1 MTTLRDEPD
10 MGRPNP
16 GVGSAH
22 SIAGAETEAASG
34 DVSRWRQLFARV
46 GREALALV
54 YPPQCMACEAA
65 TAEPHALCAQCWT
78 ALPLISAPFCARLGT
93 PFAVD
98 FGPGMLSPAAIA
110 DPPRFDRGRAVA
122 RHQGPARDLV
132 SRFKYGERLD
142 LARLM
147 ARMMVQAGQDILAE
161 ADLIVPVPMHRFR
174 LWRRRYNQAAL
185 LAQLVARETGVEVV
199 IDGLE
204 RVKRT
209 RAQVG
214 LRRNE
219 RQQNL
224 AGAFGVPARHVHLFA
239 GRRVVVIDDVRTT
252 GSTLNACAH
261 ILRKAGAARI
271 DVLTFTLVCGGEEQ
285 P

>member
-1 MTTLRDEPD
+1 ML
-10 MGRPNP
+10 
-16 GVGSAH
+16 V
-22 SIAGAETEAASG
+22 ETEAASG
-34 DVSRWRQLFARV
+34 GIPAWRRFLSRF
-46 GREALALV
+46 GKEALALV
-54 YPPQCMACEAA
+54 YPPQCIACEAA
-65 TAEPHALCAQCWT
+65 TAVSHALCARCWSG
-78 ALPLISAPFCARLGT
+78 LPLISAPVCDRLGT

-122 RHQGPARDLV
+122 RHQGAARDLV

-147 ARMMVQAGQDILAE
+147 ARMMVQAGHDILAD
-161 ADLIVPVPMHRFR
+161 ADVIVPVPMHRLR
-174 LWRRRYNQAAL
+174 LWRRRYNQAAV
-185 LAQLVARETGVEVV
+185 LAHLVGREAGIEVV

-204 RVKRT
+204 RIKRT
-209 RAQVG
+209 KAQVG

-224 AGAFGVPARHVHLFA
+224 VGALGVPALHATRFA
-239 GRRVVVIDDVRTT
+239 GARVVVIDDVRTT

-271 DVLTFTLVCGGEEQ
+271 DVLTFTLVCGGEDQ

>member
-1 MTTLRDEPD
+1 MRDEPE
-10 MGRPNP
+10 PESN
-16 GVGSAH
+16 SAH
-22 SIAGAETEAASG
+22 SIAGAETEAASSG
-34 DVSRWRQLFARV
+34 LTRLRRLASRF

-65 TAEPHALCAQCWT
+65 TAEPHALCARCWT
-78 ALPLISAPFCARLGT
+78 DLPLISAPRCDRLGT
-93 PFAVD
+93 PFAID

-110 DPPRFDRGRAVA
+110 DPPRFDHGRAVA

-147 ARMMVQAGQDILAE
+147 ARLMVQAGQDILAE
-161 ADLIVPVPMHRFR
+161 ADIIVPVPMHRLR

-185 LAQLVARETGVEVV
+185 LAQFVGREAGIDVV
-199 IDGLE
+199 VDGLE

-224 AGAFGVPARHVHLFA
+224 AGAFAVAERYAHRFE

-271 DVLTFTLVCGGEEQ
+271 DVLTFTLVCGGEDQ